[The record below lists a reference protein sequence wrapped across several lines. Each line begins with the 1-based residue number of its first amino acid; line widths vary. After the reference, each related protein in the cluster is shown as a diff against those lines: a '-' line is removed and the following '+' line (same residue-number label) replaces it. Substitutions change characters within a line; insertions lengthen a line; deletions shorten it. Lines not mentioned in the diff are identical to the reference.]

1 MFCLK
6 CGEVVLD
13 DASFCPFCGTKIG
26 ENEDANKA
34 VVYVEK
40 MNEDTPA
47 YDNKSSVTSKVSK
60 RLKNENWIRGIAIVM
75 CIIAVILIIFG
86 YKSITNSSYEY
97 AVDNYEYYEKQMKET
112 KSMANL
118 YGGSGILGGGYASI
132 ASSWEDMLEEAQTT
146 IIVGRVKAGVGFGLG
161 FILLV
166 CAVFLFVK
174 RKKEAGYTDAG
185 KGSKHSFDIS
195 MKKMSNAFSNIKEK
209 KYAVI
214 AAICLSIY
222 NVIGIYNVV
231 LPMLKYSFYT
241 ISFTTV
247 ISYIASI
254 TFAILLFVGKKN
266 IGFLITSVGMIS
278 LYVYYIAEIVLGDL
292 SVGGIGIHLLRIA
305 AYNILFVLFLFSV
318 IHALNKKDKAI
329 KFLWFVPPVLWMIS
343 SLVEYILWEYFSYL
357 SSTWMYILMDF
368 CNVVALFFVGL
379 WLRED
384 NKKADNHKEM
394 LNDSAMIANDS
405 SSNEI

>member
-6 CGEVVLD
+6 CGEVLPD
-13 DASFCPFCGTKIG
+13 DASFCPYCGTKIG
-26 ENEDANKA
+26 ENDDANKA
-34 VVYVEK
+34 IVYVEK
-40 MNEDTPA
+40 KNEDTPT
-47 YDNKSSVTSKVSK
+47 YENKNSVTSKVSK
-60 RLKNENWIRGIAIVM
+60 ILNNENWIRGIATVM
-75 CIIAVILIIFG
+75 CIIAVILIVFG

-161 FILLV
+161 FILLI

-174 RKKEAGYTDAG
+174 WKKGIGYTAKDG
-185 KGSKHSFDIS
+185 EHSFN
-195 MKKMSNAFSNIKEK
+195 MRTKKTRNTLLNIKDTRR
-209 KYAVI
+209 YTVV

-231 LPMLKYSFYT
+231 SPMLKYSFYT

-254 TFAILLFVGKKN
+254 AFVILLFVGKKN
-266 IGFLITSVGMIS
+266 IGFLIASV
-278 LYVYYIAEIVLGDL
+278 
-292 SVGGIGIHLLRIA
+292 SVMALHV
-305 AYNILFVLFLFSV
+305 YNIIEIAPAGFSVEAMGTSFLGFAEYLVLLVLFLFSV
-318 IHALNKKDKAI
+318 IDALKKYDKVI
-329 KFLWFVPPVLWMIS
+329 KFLWFAPAVIS
-343 SLVEYILWEYFSYL
+343 LISHLVVYIRGEYFSYL
-357 SSTWMYILMDF
+357 SSTWIYILMDF
-368 CNVVALFFVGL
+368 CAVVAWFFVGL

-394 LNDSAMIANDS
+394 LNDSVI
-405 SSNEI
+405 E